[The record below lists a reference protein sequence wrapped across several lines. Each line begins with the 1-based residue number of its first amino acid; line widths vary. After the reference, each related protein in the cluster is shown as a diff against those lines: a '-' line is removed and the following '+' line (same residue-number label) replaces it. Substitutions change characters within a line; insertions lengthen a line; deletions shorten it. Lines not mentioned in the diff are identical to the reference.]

1 MICKD
6 CNSDELICMDEEEE
20 NNEKDQ
26 EEESSLFG
34 KQYMC
39 GECGSE

>member
-6 CNSDELICMDEEEE
+6 CNSDNLICMDEEEE
-20 NNEKDQ
+20 KDQ
-26 EEESSLFG
+26 DEDSNLFG
-34 KQYMC
+34 KQYIC